1 MCTAQLS
8 VESPFSWVKDTPALS
23 PSVAVSDRT
32 EPESLGQPEPE
43 KTRRVIVGE
52 VGGAARASRGR
63 VRRVRERMVGGGGAR
78 EWIDDGVGG
87 WVLEGLKMVCGV
99 QRCPRVYIWPSRA
112 SSFLYTPVSPLT
124 EERNADH
131 QPMKFPHRRIAL

>member
-52 VGGAARASRGR
+52 VGGAAMAREARLRAGR
-63 VRRVRERMVGGGGAR
+63 RERMVGRWWCEGR
-78 EWIDDGVGG
+78 WWIDGGIGLMCIRGFGDGFKIIDVSTIRI
-87 WVLEGLKMVCGV
+87 WV
-99 QRCPRVYIWPSRA
+99 
-112 SSFLYTPVSPLT
+112 
-124 EERNADH
+124 
-131 QPMKFPHRRIAL
+131 

>member
-63 VRRVRERMVGGGGAR
+63 VRRARERMVGGWLWKRGTAMNWSTLVWG
-78 EWIDDGVGG
+78 D
-87 WVLEGLKMVCGV
+87 
-99 QRCPRVYIWPSRA
+99 VY
-112 SSFLYTPVSPLT
+112 
-124 EERNADH
+124 
-131 QPMKFPHRRIAL
+131 